1 MTRNRFLTAALALLA
16 AAPFAADAQR
26 DRDREY
32 NDRDRRD
39 SRDYRDPRDA
49 EKWNWSGSVDEGRWL
64 YVRNINGTVRVEPG
78 TGNTIEVQA
87 LKYPGRRGNTRD
99 VKITVEQRSGRGDVV
114 ICAIWNENSRC
125 DEDGYRSG
133 SSGRNWWGGD
143 RDNRNDVSVDF
154 VVRLPRGVRITASS
168 VNGGVEVDGVESE
181 VVAHTVNGN
190 VTARTNGGP
199 VSARTVNGSL
209 DVRTGELGRGD
220 LDYST
225 TNGQITLEIPSGSN
239 ADLDL
244 RTVNGDISSDFPLT
258 IEGRFNTRRVRGT
271 IGRGGQLVRLHTTNG
286 SIRVRRL

>member
-1 MTRNRFLTAALALLA
+1 MTRTRLLTAALTLLA
-16 AAPFAADAQR
+16 IAPLTASAQR
-26 DRDREY
+26 DRDY
-32 NDRDRRD
+32 DRRD
-39 SRDYRDPRDA
+39 SRDYRDSRDA
-49 EKWNWSGSVDEGRWL
+49 EKWNWTGNVEQGRWL
-64 YVRNINGTVRVEPG
+64 YIRNLNGAVRVEPS

-87 LKYPGRRGNTRD
+87 MKYPGRRGNTRD

-114 ICAIWNENSRC
+114 ICAIWNENTRC
-125 DEDGYRSG
+125 DEDGYRNTTNS
-133 SSGRNWWGGD
+133 RDWQFWRD
-143 RDNRNDVSVDF
+143 RDNRGDVSVDF
-154 VVRLPRGVRITASS
+154 VVRLPRGVRITATS

-199 VSARTVNGSL
+199 VSAKTVNGSL
-209 DVRTGELGRGD
+209 FVRTGDLGRGD

-286 SIRVRRL
+286 SIRVRRS